1 MLDFGKGK
9 RNGKTIRCDFDMMKS
24 DAEVVTL
31 SFRADEC
38 TIDSND
44 REVKWYCEK
53 RIDEQ

>member
-1 MLDFGKGK
+1 MEP
-9 RNGKTIRCDFDMMKS
+9 

-38 TIDSND
+38 IIDNNN